1 MIKKVGSL
9 TVVALMLLSVSG
21 CAVRL
26 VDFTIISTKNIDLS
40 RGADFKRGA
49 VRVTGEDQVNIIII
63 IPTGT
68 PNIKQAIDKA
78 IQSVPGAVA
87 LLDGVITSKCWYIP
101 YIFGQSSYVVE
112 GTPLIDPKLV
122 VAKLESNY
130 IISKLDRDGKVLQT
144 KFVNKAEYESI
155 KKQIGLAK
163 VKKLDS
169 RS

>member
-1 MIKKVGSL
+1 MFKKFLLL
-9 TVVALMLLSVSG
+9 TSVMFVTFIVSG
-21 CAVRL
+21 CAIRL

-40 RGADFKRGA
+40 RGADFKRGPC
-49 VRVTGEDQVNIIII
+49 RVTGEDQVNIIII

-130 IISKLDRDGKVLQT
+130 IISKLDRNGNIIHT
-144 KFVNKAEYESI
+144 KYVSRDEYESVR
-155 KKQIGLAK
+155 KQIGLARG
-163 VKKLDS
+163 VKSNIKG
-169 RS
+169 